1 MNEIAPNHTHSKS
14 LFNKIRRRISF
25 KNIYGHYDTMIKVKK
40 DMSTLDDDIDDT
52 RLEQLEDLVKEKDTE
67 IL

>member
-1 MNEIAPNHTHSKS
+1 
-14 LFNKIRRRISF
+14 
-25 KNIYGHYDTMIKVKK
+25 MIKVKK